1 MTLPAVSFVRL
12 PEIAIASGGRITDPY
27 ASAAEAF
34 AAKEAEEEAAAESE
48 AESGVESDNA
58 DIGSVQPEEKRQ

>member
-34 AAKEAEEEAAAESE
+34 AAKEAEEEEAAAEAE
-48 AESGVESDNA
+48 AESELAENTQD
-58 DIGSVQPEEKRQ
+58 QPEEKRP